1 MKSANKAFT
10 LAEIMIAIGVLG
22 VLLGGVYQ
30 ITTGLTR
37 QAGQAAQGSIRNQDL
52 VLFFSRLSQELKG
65 SLQMDWPPL
74 RIDSDWIHFYYEE
87 RDIRFKKEGNKLLR
101 VEGFDEK
108 VVLNGLKQV
117 IFFRTDTALLEI
129 TLEFE
134 EQKFC
139 TKIFLENLP

>member
-1 MKSANKAFT
+1 MKSAKKAFT

-65 SLQMDWPPL
+65 SRQMDWPPL
-74 RIDSDWIHFYYEE
+74 RVDSDWIHYYIEE
-87 RDIRFKKEGNKLLR
+87 KDIRFKTEGNKLLR

-117 IFFRTDTALLEI
+117 VFTRPDTALLEI

-134 EQKFC
+134 EHKFS